1 MMGVGELA
9 TAAVAL
15 AAPYVAK
22 GAEELAKKVGGEVGG
37 RVVKLW
43 DALRGKLAGREALA
57 DVEAKPDDPRRWAA
71 LELQLEK
78 ALEADPDFRETVAG
92 LIEAIPEEQRAAVTQ
107 IANVTGNKNVTPQ
120 IVGSGNKLNI
130 GPR

>member
-9 TAAVAL
+9 GAAVAL
-15 AAPYVAK
+15 VGPYVAK

-43 DALRGKLAGREALA
+43 DTLKAKLAGKEALA
-57 DVEAKPDDPRRWAA
+57 DVEAKPDDQRRWSA

-78 ALEADPDFRETVAG
+78 VFEADPGFREAVAK
-92 LIEAIPEEQRAAVTQ
+92 LINEIPEEKRAAIQQ
-107 IANVTGNKNVTPQ
+107 IVNVTGDRNVTTEIAGSANQ
-120 IVGSGNKLNI
+120 VNVGR
-130 GPR
+130 P

>member
-15 AAPYVAK
+15 VAPYVAK
-22 GAEELAKKVGGEVGG
+22 GAEELAKKVGGEVGS

-43 DALRGKLAGREALA
+43 EALKGKLAGKEALA
-57 DVEAKPDDPRRWAA
+57 DVEAKPDDQRRWAA

-78 ALEADPDFRETVAG
+78 AFEADPEFRAEVAR
-92 LIEAIPEEQRAAVTQ
+92 LVEAIPAEQRAAIQQ
-107 IANVTGNKNVTPQ
+107 IANVTGDRNVTVQ
-120 IVGSGNKLNI
+120 SAGGGNRVNI
-130 GPR
+130 GRP